1 MMQILIFVTHARAEL
16 TNDYQKPY
24 AGFNVQEQE
33 VDKPIK
39 ITIDNEKQ
47 LLFAYV
53 KEFGEGGNLTDAINK
68 LIGIWNE
75 VGNGDKI
82 RIFIH
87 HRSINDN
94 VLNSIK
100 DALIKSSIAF
110 YSHID
115 NTVWPILTEIKR
127 ICQGG
132 TLDNNNERF
141 KKLFDELWNLHSAG
155 ERKRKLSI
163 IKHRIMHWFLP
174 MDIDFQGI
182 SELLNQEKEDEARQ
196 YLKDILN
203 PNINRNYQEQLAAL
217 WYALAKY
224 QLGKGKKGKNQKEA
238 KSDDQNKTHNI
249 DILLNKEKAISE
261 LICGKTEEKVI
272 NAWKSLLNVS
282 GLSYSDTDP
291 FKDIKHNPE
300 APICKFMGRLD
311 SLKKNWEPNK
321 SGPLDIRGII
331 KISDASETLKNLMP
345 NGANIIDDMLFP
357 DWFCLLMKCLTEL
370 EEALGG
376 VS

>member
-1 MMQILIFVTHARAEL
+1 MQTLIFVTYASTEV
-16 TNDYQKPY
+16 TNDCETSYE
-24 AGFNVQEQE
+24 GFNVQK
-33 VDKPIK
+33 VDEPIK

-47 LLFAYV
+47 LLFACV
-53 KEFGEGGNLTDAINK
+53 QEFGDGGNLTDASEK
-68 LIGIWNE
+68 LVGIWNE
-75 VGNGDKI
+75 VGNGHGK

-87 HRSINDN
+87 HQFSNDY
-94 VLNSIK
+94 VLDRIK
-100 DALIKSSIAF
+100 DDKIKNSIAF

-115 NTVWPILTEIKR
+115 NVWPILTEIKR

-132 TLDNNNERF
+132 KLEGENTGRF
-141 KKLFDELWNLHSAG
+141 QELFIELWKLHL
-155 ERKRKLSI
+155 EKVDEEKKRKLSI

-224 QLGKGKKGKNQKEA
+224 QSDEEIREESDESVASDSQKNMH
-238 KSDDQNKTHNI
+238 SI

-311 SLKKNWEPNK
+311 SLKKNGEPNK